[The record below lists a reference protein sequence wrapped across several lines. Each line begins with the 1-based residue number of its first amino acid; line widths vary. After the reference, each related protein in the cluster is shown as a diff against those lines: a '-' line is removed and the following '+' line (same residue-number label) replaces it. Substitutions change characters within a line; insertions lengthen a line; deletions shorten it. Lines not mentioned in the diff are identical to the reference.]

1 MHGLQCHTEV
11 FGGALE
17 AHVED
22 ARRLVGAFE
31 IFAQL
36 VKAPSLSAQERPLG
50 NAFESLAGFLDLGTQ
65 AGKVAEP
72 QIAWRQFDHPVV

>member
-1 MHGLQCHTEV
+1 MAATERSKTKPI
-11 FGGALE
+11 GGALE

-36 VKAPSLSAQERPLG
+36 VKAPSLSRRNVP
-50 NAFESLAGFLDLGTQ
+50 
-65 AGKVAEP
+65 
-72 QIAWRQFDHPVV
+72 